1 MASPPSRISMP
12 DNRNYANAVNPY
24 SSDMSGFIG
33 PAIAAGSSV
42 LSSLFSANSAQ
53 AVLDAQR
60 EENRINRKYNSEEAQ
75 KSRDFQR
82 QMFNAENE
90 YNDPKRVVSRLMA
103 AGVNPA
109 LAFGNFANSASIG
122 GSSSASSSGSLS
134 PVMPDWSGIGSAGRA
149 FLDGELIKAQTRNIN
164 AQAAKTESE
173 TPWVD
178 QLNSIEVQL
187 KQSGIDL
194 NLSSTNVNEEQAK
207 VLTESLNKL
216 KVEVDNLSKIGR
228 LTEQQIRTATSDAN
242 IRAIDEE
249 FSRSEHEA
257 ELGQALAMIDRIE
270 SASKLDKVQKI
281 RIMALLSYEQNLLSS
296 STRFNNNNAD
306 VAFENWSALNRSNL
320 INDTMLKNFGLY
332 DVSKQVYENIQSEIN
347 LRNVT
352 GQEMIRK
359 NGIELIG
366 KEIDGLQAI
375 WNIGFSILSK
385 KGK

>member
-1 MASPPSRISMP
+1 MAVLPSRIDLP
-12 DNRNYANAVNPY
+12 DMRNYGNAVNPY
-24 SSDMSGFIG
+24 FSNNNAMWG
-33 PAIAAGSSV
+33 AIASAGSS
-42 LSSLFSANSAQ
+42 LLGSLFSSSSQKKAIA
-53 AVLDAQR
+53 AQR
-60 EENRINRKYNSEEAQ
+60 EENALNRQFNMEEAQ

-82 QMFNAENE
+82 EMFNAENE

-103 AGVNPA
+103 AGINPA
-109 LAFGNFANSASIG
+109 LAFGDFANSASAAG
-122 GSSSASSSGSLS
+122 GSAPASSSGGIS
-134 PVMPDWSGIGSAGRA
+134 PVMPDWSGIQSAGRS
-149 FLDGELIKAQTRNIN
+149 FLDAELLKAQTRNIN

-178 QLNSIEVQL
+178 QLNSIEAQL
-187 KQSGIDL
+187 KQSGINL
-194 NLSSTNVNEEQAK
+194 NLSSIKVNEEQAK

-228 LTEQQIRTATSDAN
+228 LTEQQIRTVTSDAN

-257 ELGQALAMIDRIE
+257 ELGKALAMIDRIE
-270 SASKLDKVQKI
+270 SASKLDKAQKI
-281 RIMALLSYEQNLLSS
+281 RIMALLSYEQNLMSS
-296 STRFNNNNAD
+296 ASRLNSNNAD
-306 VAFENWSALNRSNL
+306 VSSENWSALNRSNL

-375 WNIGFSILSK
+375 WNIGSSILSK
-385 KGK
+385 KR